1 MNEKIAMLDR
11 YLISQKSLLEKGQVL
26 YVRVDDG
33 FLTIQNE
40 VDENGKQKT
49 VTYFSE
55 FDAML
60 EIPMKQ
66 FMNESENEKSRC

>member
-33 FLTIQNE
+33 ILIIHNE
-40 VDENGKQKT
+40 EDENGKQKT
-49 VTYFSE
+49 VTHFSE
-55 FDAML
+55 FDA
-60 EIPMKQ
+60 IIDISMKQ
-66 FMNESENEKSRC
+66 FMTENANRS

>member
-33 FLTIQNE
+33 FLTIRNE

-55 FDAML
+55 FDA
-60 EIPMKQ
+60 IIDISIKQ
-66 FMNESENEKSRC
+66 FMTENANRS